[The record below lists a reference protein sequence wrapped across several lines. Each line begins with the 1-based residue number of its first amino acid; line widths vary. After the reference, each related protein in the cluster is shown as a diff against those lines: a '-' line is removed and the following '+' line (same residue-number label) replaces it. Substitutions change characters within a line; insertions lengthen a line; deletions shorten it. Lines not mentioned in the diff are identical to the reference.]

1 MEHIT
6 PEKNIKY
13 LVLSTIN
20 RLKKMGVDTSDY
32 VWLLQIAIEFYSE
45 KLRGFNMP
53 SLVSEEIP
61 VNLQNRI
68 WAFPADLMAVSRLAY
83 RSGDGR
89 LWELSP
95 DPNMDLSREIE
106 ACGVPEYNN
115 EATGA
120 IWNSAFW
127 ASGFSGT
134 MYASRGNINTNYYR
148 IDYDKRRVVF
158 SEGVPVGTGVVEYL
172 SAGKDVGEN
181 TIIPLP
187 YVDAF
192 RKYLIW
198 QACENSPMP
207 LHQNMSKDKER
218 QYNESMYDAKTL
230 GMSEG
235 IRELLYN
242 LYEESGFS
250 LR

>member
-13 LVLSTIN
+13 LVLSTIS

-45 KLRGFNMP
+45 QLRGFNMP

-68 WAFPADLMAVSRLAY
+68 WAFPPDLMAVQRLAY
-83 RSGDGR
+83 KSGDGR

-95 DPNMDLSREIE
+95 DINMDLTNEPS
-106 ACGVPEYNN
+106 ACGIPEYNN
-115 EATGA
+115 TATGA

-134 MYASRGNINTNYYR
+134 MYASRGNLNTNYYR
-148 IDYDKRRVVF
+148 IDYEKRRVVF
-158 SEGVPVGTGVVEYL
+158 MESVPVGVGVVEYL
-172 SAGKDVGEN
+172 SAGKDVGED
-181 TIIPLP
+181 TIIPLT
-187 YVDAF
+187 YIDSM

-198 QACENSPMP
+198 QAFENSPLP
-207 LHQNMSKDKER
+207 LHQQTSKDKER
-218 QYNESMYDAKTL
+218 QYNEALFDANTL
-230 GMSEG
+230 TKVSN